1 MLGVQP
7 CQNTSHAA
15 TPSTAPEK
23 HGPCGDGIQAPGSLM
38 PPRSLLPCPA
48 PRLPGTHWEPQDC
61 LDFPSVIGSLQEVA
75 RMEQLA
81 KSLPI
86 LLTLPAPGWHLVAT
100 QNLATEKVQVPTSV
114 KIVRDWSQ
122 L

>member
-1 MLGVQP
+1 M
-7 CQNTSHAA
+7 
-15 TPSTAPEK
+15 
-23 HGPCGDGIQAPGSLM
+23 
-38 PPRSLLPCPA
+38 
-48 PRLPGTHWEPQDC
+48 
-61 LDFPSVIGSLQEVA
+61 IGSLQEVA

-114 KIVRDWSQ
+114 KIGRDWSQ